1 MLLQQCLAWD
11 APGLSTAALRLRR
24 QASQLSDVGRALG
37 RVLAGTAAPIWAGPA
52 ATAAAE
58 RCHDLTRHVTAVAS
72 ETLALATALAR
83 VAEDVE
89 AAQRQSA
96 VNVEHSAAAARDA
109 DERAAQ
115 AAGAFLSAV
124 GPVASEL
131 ATLWS
136 WLSRSPATS
145 VSAFNPAFDPA
156 FDPAMTAAWWAGLP
170 AVVQHRL
177 LQTSPQ
183 LLGDLTGLPVEVRD
197 TANRAV
203 LAAELTRIR
212 REIAL
217 LQLDRPTNVSRYL
230 WTQGGPRAV
239 AARRAAL
246 EQRLDVLEHVAA
258 AVAKHDRYLLTLDQ
272 RLPGRTVVAVGNP
285 DTARHVA
292 VLVPGMNTSV
302 RDDLSRF
309 VNSAARL
316 REAAARRT
324 TRDSDVAVVAWL
336 GYVTPMPLT
345 VLSDRSAQRAVPEL
359 RKTVAGLHA
368 APRAAGRDVHLTV
381 VGHSYGSL
389 VAGLA
394 ARAPSHVDDLVLMGS
409 PGVGAYHA
417 RELAVR
423 RVFVLEA
430 AGDGIADV
438 GHFGRDPSSRR
449 FGAEPLAANEAAD
462 GSVATPARGHSS
474 YLNSGTASLRNLA
487 AVVVDQPTSR

>member
-1 MLLQQCLAWD
+1 MSLQRCQAWD
-11 APGLSTAALRLRR
+11 APALLTAALSLRR
-24 QASQLSDVGRALG
+24 QASQLADLG
-37 RVLAGTAAPIWAGPA
+37 GTLARMLAATQSPIWGGPA
-52 ATAAAE
+52 ATAAAA
-58 RCHDLTRHVTAVAS
+58 RCHDLTRHVGTVAG
-72 ETLALATALAR
+72 EAGVLAAALAE

-89 AAQRQSA
+89 AAQRQS
-96 VNVEHSAAAARDA
+96 VVRVDHSAATAEDADQRAAR
-109 DERAAQ
+109 AAR
-115 AAGAFLSAV
+115 AFLGAL
-124 GPVASEL
+124 GPVARDL
-131 ATLWS
+131 AGLWS
-136 WLSRSPATS
+136 WFQRSPATP
-145 VSAFNPAFDPA
+145 VSAFDPA
-156 FDPAMTAAWWAGLP
+156 LAAAWWAGLP
-170 AVVQHRL
+170 TVAQHRL
-177 LQTSPQ
+177 LHTSPQ
-183 LLGDLTGLPVEVRD
+183 LLGDMTGLPVAVRD

-203 LAAELTRIR
+203 LAAALARLR

-217 LQLDRPTNVSRYL
+217 LQSTRPTNVSRNV
-230 WTQGGPRAV
+230 WAQGGPRAV

-246 EQRLDVLEHVAA
+246 QHRLAVLERVAA
-258 AVAKHDRYLLTLDQ
+258 AVSQKDRYLLTLDQ

-292 VLVPGMNTSV
+292 VLVPGMNTTI

-316 REAAARRT
+316 KEAAVRHT

-336 GYVTPMPLT
+336 GYLTPIPLT
-345 VLSDRSAQRAVPEL
+345 VLSERSAHRAVPEL

-381 VGHSYGSL
+381 IGHSYGSL

-394 ARAPSHVDDLVLMGS
+394 VRAPSHVDDLVLMGS
-409 PGVGAYHA
+409 PGVGAEHA

-430 AGDGIADV
+430 ARDGVADV
-438 GHFGRDPSSRR
+438 GHFGRDPSSPH

-462 GSVATPARGHSS
+462 GSAATPARGHSG
-474 YLNSGTASLRNLA
+474 YLNRGTASLRNLA